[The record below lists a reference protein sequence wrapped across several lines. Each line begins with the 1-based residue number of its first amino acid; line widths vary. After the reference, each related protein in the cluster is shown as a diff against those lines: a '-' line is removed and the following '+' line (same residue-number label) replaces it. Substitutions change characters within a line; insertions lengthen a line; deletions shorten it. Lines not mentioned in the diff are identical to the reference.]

1 MACRAS
7 LQDSDQVPG
16 LAQVTRGEEGVG
28 RALVGAA
35 GRTADPVHV
44 VLRRVGVVI
53 VDDKLDILHVFGG
66 KWFWEEG
73 EDGLEGEEG

>member
-1 MACRAS
+1 MSRVNQ
-7 LQDSDQVPG
+7 LQQFGIDGLPGLLQNSDQVPG

-66 KWFWEEG
+66 KWF
-73 EDGLEGEEG
+73 